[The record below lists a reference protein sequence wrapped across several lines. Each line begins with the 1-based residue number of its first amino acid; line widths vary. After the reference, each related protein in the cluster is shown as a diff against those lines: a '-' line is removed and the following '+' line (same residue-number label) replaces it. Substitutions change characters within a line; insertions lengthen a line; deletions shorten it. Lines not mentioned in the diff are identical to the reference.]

1 MSVDNRTLSINQVRL
16 TNLDQL
22 QQIKEPIPITHTK
35 EIIAY
40 FVPLSYVHCHPQ
52 TAKRISITKLRDAIG
67 TTIQDN
73 AIILLTI
80 DKQSIIYIFRDEAY
94 HYTFNLYLVDDHTRW
109 MRENN

>member
-1 MSVDNRTLSINQVRL
+1 MIADKTLSINQVRI
-16 TNLDQL
+16 TNLDKL
-22 QQIKEPIPITHTK
+22 QQMKEPVPITHTN

-40 FVPLSYVHCHPQ
+40 FVPLSYVPCHPQ
-52 TAKRISITKLRDAIG
+52 TAKRIAITTLRDAIG
-67 TTIQDN
+67 TTIQNN

-94 HYTFNLYLVDDHTRW
+94 HYTFSLYLVDDHTRW